1 MNKLT
6 IALSMAC
13 ALLAHPLAAKQDLGV
28 FGNWAAF
35 RDAEL
40 PRCYAIAKANAPVLE
55 SEKSRD
61 YEPYAS
67 VGTWPKRGI
76 RNQLHFRLSRQ
87 IRQNSRVTLIIGG
100 RSWALRGGGGD
111 AWTRD
116 QKMDAAVLAAMRSAT
131 RMTVR
136 GTDAKGR
143 LFTNRYE
150 LRGAATAIDAAQ
162 LGCAAARV

>member
-1 MNKLT
+1 MRKPA
-6 IALSMAC
+6 IAL
-13 ALLAHPLAAKQDLGV
+13 ALAAAATALPLAAKQDLGV

-35 RDAEL
+35 RDPET

-55 SEKSRD
+55 SEKYRD

-67 VGTWPKRGI
+67 VGTWPEEGV

-87 IRQNSRVTLIIGG
+87 IRQNSRVTLIIG
-100 RSWALRGGGGD
+100 RKSWALRGGGGD

-116 QKMDAAVLAAMRSAT
+116 QSQDAAVLAAMRSAA

-136 GTDAKGR
+136 GTDARGR
-143 LFTNRYE
+143 LFTNRYS
-150 LRGAATAIDAAQ
+150 LQGAATAIDAAQ
-162 LGCAAARV
+162 LGCASR

>member
-1 MNKLT
+1 MRKSA
-6 IALSMAC
+6 IAL
-13 ALLAHPLAAKQDLGV
+13 ALVTAATALPLAAKQDLGV

-35 RDAEL
+35 RDPET

-55 SEKSRD
+55 SEKYRD

-67 VGTWPKRGI
+67 VGTWPAEGV

-87 IRQNSRVTLIIGG
+87 IRQNSRVTLIIG
-100 RSWALRGGGGD
+100 RKSWALRGGGGD

-116 QKMDAAVLAAMRSAT
+116 QSQDAAVLAAMRSAT

-136 GTDAKGR
+136 GTDARGR
-143 LFTNRYE
+143 LFTNRYS
-150 LRGAATAIDAAQ
+150 LQGAATAIDAAQ
-162 LGCAAARV
+162 LGCASR

>member
-1 MNKLT
+1 MRKP
-6 IALSMAC
+6 AL
-13 ALLAHPLAAKQDLGV
+13 ALGFLAAATALPLAAKQDLGV
-28 FGNWAAF
+28 FGTWAAF
-35 RDAEL
+35 RDPET

-55 SEKSRD
+55 SEKYRD

-67 VGTWPKRGI
+67 VGTWPEQGV

-116 QKMDAAVLAAMRSAT
+116 QSQDAAVLAAMRSAT

-136 GTDAKGR
+136 GTDARGR
-143 LFTNRYE
+143 LFTNRYS
-150 LRGAATAIDAAQ
+150 LQGAATAIDAAQ
-162 LGCAAARV
+162 LGCASR